1 MEQSKDNIYIKLA
14 LIRSELQNMNLKK
27 TGVNSY
33 AKFKYFEL
41 VDFLP
46 AINDLALKYHVVNVI
61 NFSNDEAYLSII
73 DADCPDQSIKFSIK
87 MSYVNM
93 KGANELQ
100 NLGASCTY
108 LRRYLYMIAYEI
120 CESDIIDSSNPIDNE
135 YKCSVCNKTIASN
148 IYLKSIKKY
157 GSPVCSEA
165 CKNHLSNLNI

>member
-1 MEQSKDNIYIKLA
+1 MESSKDNIYIKLA
-14 LIRSELQNMNLKK
+14 KIRSELQSMNLKK
-27 TGVNSY
+27 SGLNSY

-46 AINDLALKYHVVNVI
+46 AINDLALKYNVVNVI
-61 NFSNDEAYLSII
+61 DFSNDEANLSVI
-73 DADCPDQSIKFSIK
+73 DADCPDSSIKFSIK
-87 MSYVNM
+87 MSYINM

-120 CESDIIDSSNPIDNE
+120 CESDIIDSSSHNDNS
-135 YKCSVCNKTIASN
+135 YKCSVCNKPISSN
-148 IYLKSIKKY
+148 IYSKSIEKY

-165 CKNHLSNLNI
+165 CKNSIV

>member
-61 NFSNDEAYLSII
+61 NFSNDEAYLSILMQTVQI
-73 DADCPDQSIKFSIK
+73 S
-87 MSYVNM
+87 
-93 KGANELQ
+93 L
-100 NLGASCTY
+100 L
-108 LRRYLYMIAYEI
+108 
-120 CESDIIDSSNPIDNE
+120 SSLS
-135 YKCSVCNKTIASN
+135 KCLMLI
-148 IYLKSIKKY
+148 
-157 GSPVCSEA
+157 
-165 CKNHLSNLNI
+165 

>member
-1 MEQSKDNIYIKLA
+1 
-14 LIRSELQNMNLKK
+14 
-27 TGVNSY
+27 
-33 AKFKYFEL
+33 
-41 VDFLP
+41 
-46 AINDLALKYHVVNVI
+46 
-61 NFSNDEAYLSII
+61 
-73 DADCPDQSIKFSIK
+73 
-87 MSYVNM
+87 M